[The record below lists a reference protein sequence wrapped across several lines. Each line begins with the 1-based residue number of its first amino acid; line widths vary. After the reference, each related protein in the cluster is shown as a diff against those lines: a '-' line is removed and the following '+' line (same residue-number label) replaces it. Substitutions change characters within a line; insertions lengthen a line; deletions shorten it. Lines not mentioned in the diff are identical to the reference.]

1 MIIEWW
7 HIHKSRAEFL
17 VYHISNQIRILKGC
31 FLKRGG
37 NWGSQVNSS
46 RSKGEKS
53 KGMSFEE

>member
-17 VYHISNQIRILKGC
+17 VYHISNQIRILKGY

-46 RSKGEKS
+46 RSKGE
-53 KGMSFEE
+53 